1 MSEPGRPRVT
11 AGLRLQRLLAVVSW
25 VAAADGATL
34 DEVCT
39 RFEISEEQLVE
50 DLQMAMM
57 VGGDSA
63 DYADMPIEVVFE
75 DGRVWV
81 HLLSFGRP
89 LRLTP
94 AEGLTLVAAGSALLD
109 VPGTDAGG
117 PLARALGKLADILG
131 IDASEAMDIDLG
143 HVAGEAFAVLRRAA
157 AEHRQVEIESYT
169 ESRDVWSTRT
179 IEPWRLLTEFG
190 RWYVHGYCH
199 QAAGERIFRIDHIRR
214 ATLLDTTFDPPAVEP
229 SGTAVLSGSD
239 LPEVSL
245 ELTPEARWVTEA
257 YPVVRIVEHDDG
269 RLTVTLAVSGLRWL
283 ERLLLRL
290 GPEGRVVEI
299 DPRLGGLDVG
309 ARAARRVAARYS
321 AAPAGR
327 RTEAALE

>member
-1 MSEPGRPRVT
+1 MSEPERPRVT

-25 VAAADGATL
+25 VAAADGPTL
-34 DEVCT
+34 GEVCT

-63 DYADMPIEVVFE
+63 DYSDMPIEVVFE

-81 HLLSFGRP
+81 HLMSFGRP

-117 PLARALGKLADILG
+117 PLARALSKLADILG
-131 IDASEAMDIDLG
+131 IDAREAMDVDLG

-169 ESRDVWSTRT
+169 ESRDVWSTRI

-190 RWYVHGYCH
+190 RWYVHGYCQ

-257 YPVVRIVEHDDG
+257 YPVVRIEEHDDG

-309 ARAARRVAARYS
+309 ARAAERVAARYS
-321 AAPAGR
+321 ATPAGR